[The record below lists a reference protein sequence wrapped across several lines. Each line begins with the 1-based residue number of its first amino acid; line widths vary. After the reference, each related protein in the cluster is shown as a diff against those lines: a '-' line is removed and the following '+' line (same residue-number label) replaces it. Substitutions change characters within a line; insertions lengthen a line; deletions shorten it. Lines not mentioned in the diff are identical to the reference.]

1 MSSCQEALDGPCF
14 ASTDSVNRQWFL
26 LLELLWRTM
35 SSLWSCRWDG
45 GKPASEL
52 RRQHWQHSSPFPFLR
67 WKGKEKKKSPEV
79 DFSHVC
85 FCAYTECVY
94 WCMNLSWKSEEDHS
108 CEREKTTS
116 CCVPWNS
123 WMKNEFT
130 SDFYT
135 LLQLH
140 KDAHKKEA
148 AIVIFYCLSLL
159 FVCFIKWIQM
169 NTIIQIMINVVT
181 LEKR

>member
-1 MSSCQEALDGPCF
+1 MVRVLPAQTRWIASDFCCSSFCGGLWAAFEAVDEMGGNLP
-14 ASTDSVNRQWFL
+14 ASSAGNTGNIL
-26 LLELLWRTM
+26 LL
-35 SSLWSCRWDG
+35 SLFWG
-45 GKPASEL
+45 GK
-52 RRQHWQHSSPFPFLR
+52 
-67 WKGKEKKKSPEV
+67 KKKSPEV

-140 KDAHKKEA
+140 KDAHKKRGC
-148 AIVIFYCLSLL
+148 YCNILL
-159 FVCFIKWIQM
+159 FESTVCLFHKM
-169 NTIIQIMINVVT
+169 NTNEHHNT
-181 LEKR
+181 NYD